1 VAGVFD
7 LPSGFCLGL
16 LGDGVGDVA
25 LLTISGEPGSR
36 FEEVAHGV
44 AQLLRFELVAESR
57 LTQWLTEEFGESPV
71 PARAWRPAVASI
83 VARMATEHHLVVALS
98 GAESLFDPMPQV
110 LRAGVVASELRRAG
124 NVMLDRQL
132 ERPAAK
138 TELAKLDAAAKHLRR
153 ARFGRFT
160 PRPADFDAEFMDVG
174 QMAEVLRAAAAAR
187 CLAEEGLLSP
197 SAEARIQFL
206 TRLDLARHG
215 IVPAGRAHLKRA
227 AFSHPSEEMFANL
240 LDFYRIQWQYEP
252 RSFPLQWDKDGN
264 VMEAFTPDFYLP
276 EFDLYVELTT
286 MKQALVTR
294 KNRKVK
300 LLRAIYPHV
309 NIQVFYQKDFQDL
322 VFKYGTRMYDPQM
335 PPPENAS

>member
-1 VAGVFD
+1 M
-7 LPSGFCLGL
+7 
-16 LGDGVGDVA
+16 A
-25 LLTISGEPGSR
+25 LLTISGEPASR

-57 LTQWLTEEFGESPV
+57 LAQWIAEEFGDAAV
-71 PARAWRPAVASI
+71 PPRAWRPAVVSI
-83 VARMATEHHLVVALS
+83 VARMATEHHLVVALP
-98 GAESLFDPMPQV
+98 GAEALFDPMPQL
-110 LRAGVVASELRRAG
+110 LRAGIVAPEVRRAG
-124 NVMLDRQL
+124 NVMLDEQL

-138 TELAKLDAAAKHLRR
+138 AELAKLDAAAKRLRR
-153 ARFGRFT
+153 ARFGRST
-160 PRPADFDAEFMDVG
+160 PRAGDFDITLNAEFMDAG

-187 CLAEEGLLSP
+187 CLAEQGLLSAP
-197 SAEARIQFL
+197 AEAHIQFR

-215 IVPAGRAHLKRA
+215 IVPAGRARLKSA
-227 AFSHPSEEMFANL
+227 AFGHPSEEMFANL

-322 VFKYGTRMYDPQM
+322 VFKYGSRMTS
-335 PPPENAS
+335 PEPAS